1 MSFDQLL
8 FADELHTR
16 EFKSSFEADRLL
28 EAVLGQAVI
37 NIAKQ
42 VLNWARNY
50 FVACQIRRVHQ

>member
-8 FADELHTR
+8 FADELQPR

-37 NIAKQ
+37 SIAKQ
-42 VLNWARNY
+42 VLN
-50 FVACQIRRVHQ
+50 